1 MGMMIH
7 RAKMRQVRQAMYEP
21 QKVEQP
27 KVEQPK
33 EVVKEN
39 EGVKYTKEEI
49 NSLPFFSLKSI
60 ANKYGID
67 VKGKKTADLRAA
79 IIEKL
84 GL

>member
-7 RAKMRQVRQAMYEP
+7 RAKMRQVRQAMYEQP
-21 QKVEQP
+21 EVKP
-27 KVEQPK
+27 KVEAK
-33 EVVKEN
+33 ESKEEVKEAQ
-39 EGVKYTKEEI
+39 YSKEEI
-49 NSLPFFSLKSI
+49 NALPFFSLKSI
-60 ANKYGID
+60 ATKYGID

>member
-49 NSLPFFSLKSI
+49 NSLHFFSLKSI

>member
-60 ANKYGID
+60 ATKYGID